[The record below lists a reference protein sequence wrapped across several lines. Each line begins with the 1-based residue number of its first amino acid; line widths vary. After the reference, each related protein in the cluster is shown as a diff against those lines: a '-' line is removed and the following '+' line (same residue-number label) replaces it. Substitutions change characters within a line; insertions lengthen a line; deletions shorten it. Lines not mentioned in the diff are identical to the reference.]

1 MTEYEQKI
9 QALEEEV
16 RALKDGSRMLG
27 KKDIMEIFGK
37 GSDFA
42 LRFLRVAKASGYGVK
57 IGKEY
62 YISRNSYE
70 KMMHNYAGL
79 SIEI

>member
-1 MTEYEQKI
+1 MNEYEQRIK
-9 QALEEEV
+9 ALEKELQE
-16 RALKDGSRMLG
+16 LKDGSRMLG
-27 KKDIMEIFGK
+27 KKDIMEMFGK

-57 IGKEY
+57 VGKEY
-62 YISRNSYE
+62 YISKASYE

-79 SIEI
+79 DILI

>member
-1 MTEYEQKI
+1 MNEYEQKI

-57 IGKEY
+57 VGKEY
-62 YISRNSYE
+62 YIKKTSYE
-70 KMMHNYAGL
+70 KMMANYAGL